1 VVVVGAT
8 VSRGPEAVV
17 GGAWLEGVAATVADV
32 EVDDELDEL
41 DDEVDD
47 TVVVEVSRAAVGV
60 VEPCV
65 LRVPAARSAAARTA
79 ALHHLRVLLTGP
91 A

>member
-17 GGAWLEGVAATVADV
+17 GGAWVEGVAATVADV
-32 EVDDELDEL
+32 EVDDELVEL

-47 TVVVEVSRAAVGV
+47 TAVVEVSRAAVV